1 MISEYTKIELDSNN
15 EFSDKIDKI
24 RKEYLYDLSKLRRK
38 YLRKFQKEIVQA
50 KQINLN

>member
-1 MISEYTKIELDSNN
+1 MISEYTKIELDNN
-15 EFSDKIDKI
+15 EFSNKIDKI

-50 KQINLN
+50 KQRNLN